1 MKKKGNWNFWES
13 VARLI
18 LRNRF
23 TLLIILFAA
32 TAFWVSQW
40 KHMRFT
46 FTEANLLPDQHEEN
60 IRYNEFLK
68 LFGEEGNVMV
78 LALQDQKLFSK
89 GRLEAWNEL
98 SAKLGSYEEI
108 DFVLSLDNLK
118 ILSKNKK
125 KTNLK

>member
-1 MKKKGNWNFWES
+1 MKKKGNWNFWEGI
-13 VARLI
+13 ARLI

-40 KHMRFT
+40 KYMRFT

-78 LALQDQKLFSK
+78 LAVQDPDLFSA
-89 GRLEAWNEL
+89 GRLDAWNEL

-108 DFVLSLDNLK
+108 DFTLSLDNL
-118 ILSKNKK
+118 
-125 KTNLK
+125 